1 MSIIRILDP
10 TVANQIAAGEVVER
24 PAAVVKELLENALDA
39 GATRVVVDFSRG
51 GKALTVVEDN
61 GKGMTPEEA
70 LLSLERHATSKIRLA
85 ADLDRITT
93 FGFRGEALPSIASV
107 ARFTLQTRPASA
119 PSGTELLINGG
130 RVVHQREHGMAP
142 GTRIEVTNLFH
153 PVPAR
158 LKFLKSDET
167 EAAHIIR
174 LVRLYAVSHPQV
186 GFLLREDGREIFR
199 SPGNVPLLDRVR
211 EIWGRQV
218 GDEVSLMPVFERD
231 GMRLSGLLG
240 KPGVSRGTRQD
251 LVTVVNGRPVD
262 SRTMAF
268 ALTESYHTL
277 IPKGRYPLAF
287 AFLEIDPAWV
297 DVNVHPAKREVRFR
311 DEARVRGFL
320 IQSVLS
326 VLLTRVD
333 DGLPTTT
340 IPAITPTLVPS
351 FVAPTATSGT
361 APLAVPSP
369 TSTYVPPVSA
379 PLASAP
385 ASSSSLRLSWRLL
398 ARLREERA
406 VFETPTGLAI
416 LDIGAAHQRVLYE
429 DILRQFSERKPVS
442 QPLLVPLTIEL
453 EPLPAAVLK
462 ERMGLLQNAGFDFEE
477 YGRNFWRVG
486 ALPVWLDP
494 ADALGFLRDLLAE
507 MARRE
512 GDFGRP
518 ALAYDALARMAVN
531 KARRKGDAMAD
542 GELLELVQALFRTAQ
557 PGTDPKGRRTFVEW
571 TDATS
576 VGVSADQRCPPLR
589 RCLAGAGLP
598 VRSASIWSRNIAAF
612 SN

>member
-1 MSIIRILDP
+1 MSTIRILEA

-24 PAAVVKELLENALDA
+24 PAAVIKELLENSLDA
-39 GATRVVVDFSRG
+39 EARRVTVDFSRG
-51 GKALTVVEDN
+51 GKAQMIVEDD
-61 GKGMTPEEA
+61 GKGMTGDEA
-70 LLSLERHATSKIRLA
+70 LLSLERHATSKIQVA
-85 ADLDRITT
+85 SDLDRIAT

-107 ARFTLQTRPASA
+107 ARFTMQTRPASA
-119 PSGTELLINGG
+119 PSGTEIAINGG
-130 RVVHQREHGMAP
+130 KLVHRRDHGMAP

-167 EAAHIIR
+167 EAAHIVR
-174 LVRLYAVSHPQV
+174 LVRLYAIAHPEV

-199 SPGNVPLLDRVR
+199 SPGNAPLLDRVR

-218 GDEVSLMPVFERD
+218 AEEVTIMPSFARP

-287 AFLEIDPAWV
+287 IFLEMDPAWV

-311 DEARVRGFL
+311 DEAKVRNFL
-320 IQSVLS
+320 IESVLA
-326 VLLTRVD
+326 VLRARAD
-333 DGLPTTT
+333 DGLPAAT
-340 IPAITPTLVPS
+340 IPSVSTATPLTAPAVPTLSSPVS
-351 FVAPTATSGT
+351 ASGT
-361 APLAVPSP
+361 PAA
-369 TSTYVPPVSA
+369 YVPPSTV
-379 PLASAP
+379 PVQPNHAP
-385 ASSSSLRLSWRLL
+385 AVRLGWRLL
-398 ARLREERA
+398 SRLREERA

-429 DILRQFSERKPVS
+429 SILAQFTAQKPVS
-442 QPLLVPLTIEL
+442 QPMLVPLSIEL

-462 ERMGLLQNAGFDFEE
+462 ERLPLLASAGFDFEE
-477 YGRNFWRVG
+477 YGRNFWRIQ
-486 ALPVWLDP
+486 ALPAWLEP
-494 ADALGFLRDLLAE
+494 EDALAFVRDLLAE

-518 ALAYDALARMAVN
+518 SLAYDALAKIAVI
-531 KARRKGDAMAD
+531 KARRKGDSLSDA
-542 GELLELVQALFRTAQ
+542 ELMELVQALFRTVQ
-557 PGTDPKGRRTFVEW
+557 PGSCPRGRRTYVEW
-571 TDATS
+571 TDADLT
-576 VGVSADQRCPPLR
+576 R
-589 RCLAGAGLP
+589 RFG
-598 VRSASIWSRNIAAF
+598 
-612 SN
+612 

>member
-1 MSIIRILDP
+1 MSTIRILEA

-24 PAAVVKELLENALDA
+24 PAAVIKELLENSLDA
-39 GATRVVVDFSRG
+39 GARRVTVDFSRG
-51 GKALTVVEDN
+51 GKAQMIVEDD
-61 GKGMTPEEA
+61 GKGMTGDEA
-70 LLSLERHATSKIRLA
+70 LLSLERHATSKIQLA
-85 ADLDRITT
+85 SDLDRITT

-107 ARFTLQTRPASA
+107 ARFTMQTRPASA
-119 PSGTELLINGG
+119 PSGTEIAINGG
-130 RVVHQREHGMAP
+130 KLMHRRDHGMAP
-142 GTRIEVTNLFH
+142 GTRIEVSNLFH

-167 EAAHIIR
+167 EAAHIVR
-174 LVRLYAVSHPQV
+174 LVRLYAIAHPEV

-199 SPGNVPLLDRVR
+199 SPGNAPLLDRVR

-218 GDEVSLMPVFERD
+218 AGEVTIMPAFVRP

-287 AFLEIDPAWV
+287 IFLEMDPAWV

-311 DEARVRGFL
+311 DEAKVRNFL
-320 IQSVLS
+320 IESVLA
-326 VLLTRVD
+326 VLRARAD
-333 DGLPTTT
+333 DGLPATT
-340 IPAITPTLVPS
+340 IPSITPASAL
-351 FVAPTATSGT
+351 TAS
-361 APLAVPSP
+361 
-369 TSTYVPPVSA
+369 VPPTVSA
-379 PLASAP
+379 PVSVGGVTPTYGPPAAAPSAP
-385 ASSSSLRLSWRLL
+385 AHAPAVRLGWRLL
-398 ARLREERA
+398 SRLREERA

-429 DILRQFSERKPVS
+429 SILAQFTAQKPIS
-442 QPLLVPLTIEL
+442 QPMLVPLSIEL

-462 ERMGLLQNAGFDFEE
+462 ERMPLLASAGFDFEE
-477 YGRNFWRVG
+477 YGRNFWRIQ
-486 ALPVWLDP
+486 ALPAWLEP
-494 ADALGFLRDLLAE
+494 EEALAFVRDLLAE

-518 ALAYDALARMAVN
+518 SLAYDALAKIAVI
-531 KARRKGDAMAD
+531 KARRKGDSLSDA
-542 GELLELVQALFRTAQ
+542 ELMELVQSLFRTVQ
-557 PGTDPKGRRTFVEW
+557 PGTCPRGRRTYVEW
-571 TDATS
+571 TDADLT
-576 VGVSADQRCPPLR
+576 R
-589 RCLAGAGLP
+589 RFG
-598 VRSASIWSRNIAAF
+598 
-612 SN
+612 

>member
-107 ARFTLQTRPASA
+107 ARFTLQTRPAFA

-218 GDEVSLMPVFERD
+218 ADEVSLMPVFERD

-326 VLLTRVD
+326 VLLARVD

-531 KARRKGDAMAD
+531 KARRKGDALAD

-571 TDATS
+571 TDADL
-576 VGVSADQRCPPLR
+576 GR
-589 RCLAGAGLP
+589 R
-598 VRSASIWSRNIAAF
+598 F
-612 SN
+612 S

>member
-1 MSIIRILDP
+1 MSTIRVLDP

-61 GKGMTPEEA
+61 GKGMTPGEA

-218 GDEVSLMPVFERD
+218 ADEVSLMPVFERD

-326 VLLTRVD
+326 VLLARVD

-351 FVAPTATSGT
+351 FVAPTATSGA

-416 LDIGAAHQRVLYE
+416 FDIGAAHQRVLYE
-429 DILRQFSERKPVS
+429 DILRQFSEHKPVS
-442 QPLLVPLTIEL
+442 QPMLVPLTIEL

-462 ERMGLLQNAGFDFEE
+462 ERMGLLQSAGFEFEE

-486 ALPVWLDP
+486 ALPIWLDP

-531 KARRKGDAMAD
+531 KARRKGDALAD

-571 TDATS
+571 TDADL
-576 VGVSADQRCPPLR
+576 GR
-589 RCLAGAGLP
+589 RFG
-598 VRSASIWSRNIAAF
+598 
-612 SN
+612 

>member
-1 MSIIRILDP
+1 MSTIRVLDP

-61 GKGMTPEEA
+61 GKGMTPAEA

-218 GDEVSLMPVFERD
+218 ADEVSLMPVFERD

-326 VLLTRVD
+326 VLLARVD

-351 FVAPTATSGT
+351 FVTPTATSGA

-416 LDIGAAHQRVLYE
+416 FDIGAAHQRVLYE
-429 DILRQFSERKPVS
+429 DILRQFSEHKPVS

-462 ERMGLLQNAGFDFEE
+462 ERMGLLQSAGFEFEE

-486 ALPVWLDP
+486 ALPIWLDP

-531 KARRKGDAMAD
+531 KARRKGDALAD

-571 TDATS
+571 TDADL
-576 VGVSADQRCPPLR
+576 GR
-589 RCLAGAGLP
+589 R
-598 VRSASIWSRNIAAF
+598 F
-612 SN
+612 S

>member
-326 VLLTRVD
+326 VLLARVD

-531 KARRKGDAMAD
+531 KARRKGDALAD

-571 TDATS
+571 TDADL
-576 VGVSADQRCPPLR
+576 GR
-589 RCLAGAGLP
+589 R
-598 VRSASIWSRNIAAF
+598 F
-612 SN
+612 S

>member
-1 MSIIRILDP
+1 MSTIRILEA

-24 PAAVVKELLENALDA
+24 PAAVIKELLENSLDA
-39 GATRVVVDFSRG
+39 GARRVTVDFSRG
-51 GKALTVVEDN
+51 GKAQMIVEDD
-61 GKGMTPEEA
+61 GKGMTGDEA
-70 LLSLERHATSKIRLA
+70 LLSLERHATSKIQLA
-85 ADLDRITT
+85 SDLDRITT

-107 ARFTLQTRPASA
+107 ARFTMQTRPASA
-119 PSGTELLINGG
+119 PSGTEIAINGG
-130 RVVHQREHGMAP
+130 KLMHRRDHGMAP
-142 GTRIEVTNLFH
+142 GTRIEVSNLFH

-167 EAAHIIR
+167 EAAHIVR
-174 LVRLYAVSHPQV
+174 LVRLYAIAHPEV

-199 SPGNVPLLDRVR
+199 SPGNAPLLDRVR

-218 GDEVSLMPVFERD
+218 AGEVTIMPAFARP

-287 AFLEIDPAWV
+287 IFLEMDPAWV

-311 DEARVRGFL
+311 DEAKVRNFL
-320 IQSVLS
+320 IESVLA
-326 VLLTRVD
+326 VLRARAD
-333 DGLPTTT
+333 DGLPATT
-340 IPAITPTLVPS
+340 IPSITPASAL
-351 FVAPTATSGT
+351 TAS
-361 APLAVPSP
+361 
-369 TSTYVPPVSA
+369 VPPTVSTPVSMGGA
-379 PLASAP
+379 PPTYGPPAAAPSAP
-385 ASSSSLRLSWRLL
+385 AYAPAVRLGWRLL
-398 ARLREERA
+398 SRLREERA

-429 DILRQFSERKPVS
+429 SILAQFTAQKPIS
-442 QPLLVPLTIEL
+442 QPLLVPLSIEL

-462 ERMGLLQNAGFDFEE
+462 ERMPLLASAGFDFEE
-477 YGRNFWRVG
+477 YGRNFWRIQ
-486 ALPVWLDP
+486 ALPAWLEP
-494 ADALGFLRDLLAE
+494 EAALAFVRDLLAE

-518 ALAYDALARMAVN
+518 SLAYDALAKIAVI
-531 KARRKGDAMAD
+531 KARRKGDSLSDA
-542 GELLELVQALFRTAQ
+542 ELMELVQSLFRTVQ
-557 PGTDPKGRRTFVEW
+557 PGTCPRGRRTYVEW
-571 TDATS
+571 TDADLT
-576 VGVSADQRCPPLR
+576 R
-589 RCLAGAGLP
+589 RFG
-598 VRSASIWSRNIAAF
+598 
-612 SN
+612 

>member
-1 MSIIRILDP
+1 MSTIRVLDP

-70 LLSLERHATSKIRLA
+70 LLSVERHATSKIRLA
-85 ADLDRITT
+85 ADLDRIAT

-107 ARFTLQTRPASA
+107 ARFTLQTRPAAA
-119 PSGTELLINGG
+119 PAGTELLINGG

-142 GTRIEVTNLFH
+142 GTRIEVANLFH

-218 GDEVSLMPVFERD
+218 ADEVSLMPVFERD

-311 DEARVRGFL
+311 DEARVRGFV

-326 VLLTRVD
+326 VLQARVD
-333 DGLPTTT
+333 DGLPATTV
-340 IPAITPTLVPS
+340 PAIAPTL
-351 FVAPTATSGT
+351 
-361 APLAVPSP
+361 APLAVASP
-369 TSTYVPPVSA
+369 ASVVSPAPTAAYVPPVSLPPA
-379 PLASAP
+379 AARASGG
-385 ASSSSLRLSWRLL
+385 SLRLGWRLL

-406 VFETPTGLAI
+406 AFETPTGLAI

-462 ERMGLLQNAGFDFEE
+462 ERMGLLQDAGFDFEE

-486 ALPVWLDP
+486 ALPIWLDP

-531 KARRKGDAMAD
+531 KARRKGDALAD
-542 GELLELVQALFRTAQ
+542 GELQELVQALFRTAQ

-571 TDATS
+571 TDADL
-576 VGVSADQRCPPLR
+576 GR
-589 RCLAGAGLP
+589 RFG
-598 VRSASIWSRNIAAF
+598 
-612 SN
+612 

>member
-1 MSIIRILDP
+1 MSTIRILEA

-24 PAAVVKELLENALDA
+24 PAAVIKELLENSLDA
-39 GATRVVVDFSRG
+39 EARRVTVDFSRG
-51 GKALTVVEDN
+51 GKAQMIVEDD
-61 GKGMTPEEA
+61 GKGMTGDEA
-70 LLSLERHATSKIRLA
+70 LLSLERHATSKIQLA
-85 ADLDRITT
+85 SDLDRITT

-107 ARFTLQTRPASA
+107 ARFTMQTRPASA
-119 PSGTELLINGG
+119 PSGTEISINGG
-130 RVVHQREHGMAP
+130 KLVHRRDHGMAP
-142 GTRIEVTNLFH
+142 GTRIEVSNLFH

-167 EAAHIIR
+167 EAAHIVR
-174 LVRLYAVSHPQV
+174 LVRLYAIAHPEV

-199 SPGNVPLLDRVR
+199 SPGNASLLDRVR

-218 GDEVSLMPVFERD
+218 AGEVTIMPAFARP

-287 AFLEIDPAWV
+287 VFLEMDPAWV

-311 DEARVRGFL
+311 DEAKVRNFL
-320 IQSVLS
+320 IESVLA
-326 VLLTRVD
+326 VLRARVD
-333 DGLPTTT
+333 DGLPATT
-340 IPAITPTLVPS
+340 IPAITPASALAAP
-351 FVAPTATSGT
+351 VAPTLSSPIAPGVTT
-361 APLAVPSP
+361 ASTGP
-369 TSTYVPPVSA
+369 TSVTPVA
-379 PLASAP
+379 PSHTP
-385 ASSSSLRLSWRLL
+385 TVRLGWRLL
-398 ARLREERA
+398 SRLREERA

-429 DILRQFSERKPVS
+429 SILAQFTAQKPVS
-442 QPLLVPLTIEL
+442 QPMLVPLSIEL

-462 ERMGLLQNAGFDFEE
+462 ERMPLLSSAGFDFEE
-477 YGRNFWRVG
+477 YGRNFWRIH
-486 ALPVWLDP
+486 ALPAWLEP
-494 ADALGFLRDLLAE
+494 EEALAFVRDLLAE

-518 ALAYDALARMAVN
+518 SLAYDALAKIAVI
-531 KARRKGDAMAD
+531 KARRKGDSLSDA
-542 GELLELVQALFRTAQ
+542 ELMELVQSLFRTVQ
-557 PGTDPKGRRTFVEW
+557 PGTCPRGRRTYVEW
-571 TDATS
+571 TDADLT
-576 VGVSADQRCPPLR
+576 R
-589 RCLAGAGLP
+589 RFG
-598 VRSASIWSRNIAAF
+598 
-612 SN
+612 